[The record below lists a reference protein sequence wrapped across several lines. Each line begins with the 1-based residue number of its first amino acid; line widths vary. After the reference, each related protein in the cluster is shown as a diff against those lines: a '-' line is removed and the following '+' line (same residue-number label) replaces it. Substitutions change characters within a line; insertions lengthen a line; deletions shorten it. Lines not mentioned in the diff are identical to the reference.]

1 MLRSVTIPS
10 SVRKAF
16 NTEVMGLCKKA
27 PLILLN
33 VSQIG
38 VIDME
43 KLREIYED
51 VVVMIAMIMVI
62 ISVFTGYPFNW

>member
-1 MLRSVTIPS
+1 
-10 SVRKAF
+10 
-16 NTEVMGLCKKA
+16 
-27 PLILLN
+27 
-33 VSQIG
+33 
-38 VIDME
+38 ME